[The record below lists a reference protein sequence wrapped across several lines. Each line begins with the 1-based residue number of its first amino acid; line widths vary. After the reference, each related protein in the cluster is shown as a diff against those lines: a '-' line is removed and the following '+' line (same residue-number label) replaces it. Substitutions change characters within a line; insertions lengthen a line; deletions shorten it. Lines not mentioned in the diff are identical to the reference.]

1 MLSGRQLCS
10 WGLLVLAVVGGCSEV
25 PAPSGPSAPVLARS
39 SQKLEGPFN
48 ARLQRIKDLRP
59 GDASSDIHSLVGV
72 NDTLFFS
79 ATSDLLGPGL
89 WTSNG
94 SAEGP
99 VSVLQMEVVPSTPF
113 EPVRQA
119 AMDGVL
125 YFVARRGA
133 GLPWPSWGGYEL
145 WRSDGTSAGTVSIA
159 GDPSTNVQAAPI
171 SLTPANG
178 KLFFL
183 LSTSQ
188 LTNLWVTDGTRAGSR
203 LVSKVSLGWI
213 HRSGTS
219 AMTALGDSV
228 FFACSPDPGNSDY
241 ELCRTD
247 GTSGIVL
254 VKNIYPN
261 SSSEPLQ
268 LTAVGNVLFL
278 EADDGVGGR
287 ELWKSDGTSAGTVR
301 VRDIWPGATS
311 SGLASLT
318 AVGNTLF
325 FVANDGV
332 SGPELWMSNG
342 TAAGTVL
349 VRDIMPGAAGSNPR
363 ALVDVGG
370 TLFFVADDG
379 VGGAEVW
386 KSDGTPAGTVRVKDL
401 RPGPL
406 SSNPASLVGVG
417 GVLFFLA
424 DDGGV
429 VGQELWKSDGTEEGT
444 VLVRDVWPGPV
455 LSGASLLTRVGNQL
469 FFVAEEGV
477 TGRELWRSDGTQAG
491 TRLVGNLVKK
501 GGVSS
506 APQGLTPTDGTLFFR
521 AEDSAGSELWKSDGT
536 EGGTVR
542 VKDLAP
548 GFRSSTPTDFRRVNG
563 TLYFTAEDEL
573 AGRELWKSDGTEG
586 GTVRVKDI
594 FPGPST
600 SGITSLV
607 DLDGTLF
614 FVASESREGPQIW
627 KSDGTEAGTVRV
639 TNFAGRSGSTS
650 YSYTLFALGKTLFF
664 QFYYDTALGSELWKS
679 DGTEAG
685 TVLVKDI
692 RPGGYPNESS
702 HPSSFT
708 DLGGTLFFA
717 ATDTL
722 HGRELWKS
730 DGTAEGTVLVK
741 DLVPGTA
748 SSMPA
753 EFFVVGDTLYFQAT
767 SPATGMELW
776 KSDGTAEGTML
787 VKDVWPGV
795 KDSKA
800 RPLAGIGGKLFF
812 SAVSSS
818 TSGPEVWV
826 SDGTTE
832 GTTRLMGGLRD
843 ATLEHYAVWNGGF
856 AFIAATTAQGPYPS
870 LFWTDGTPGSVRRLL
885 QLPLGWPSVYPRNLA
900 AMGDTLFLSAD
911 DDKVGLELWSVL
923 AVPADIKPPV
933 VTCPAA
939 ITTEATAIYGTRV
952 TFAATATDDVSA
964 SPVLEYSHISG
975 QYFPLGTTRV
985 TATAKDEEGNSASCS
1000 FDVTVRDTTPPEIY
1014 CSSDQTRVASSP
1026 EGSVVVYPP
1035 IIVWDVGSST
1045 TTTYTPPSG
1054 SLLGLGVT
1062 PVTIKAVDTSGN
1074 TSTCTFN
1081 VTVLPPPP
1089 PSITCP
1095 RALSVEATSAEGAV
1109 VNYGAA
1115 VATGMAPVTVSY
1127 SQVSGTRFALGTHSV
1142 TATAV
1147 DGLGQMAACSFAVQV
1162 RDTTAPALSC
1172 PQDVEAEATSAQ
1184 GALVAYPPASA
1195 SDAVSSSTVTY
1206 STPSGATF
1214 GLGRTAVTI
1223 TAQDVAGNT
1232 STCTF
1237 NVTVLPPPPPSITC
1251 PLALLA
1257 EATSAEGAVVN
1268 YEAAVAT
1275 GLAPVT
1281 VSYSQVSGTRF
1292 ALGTHS
1298 VTATAVD
1305 GLGQMA
1311 ACSFAVQVRDTTAP
1325 ALSCPQDVEA
1335 EATSAQ
1341 GALVAYAPASASD
1354 AVSSSTVTY
1363 STPSG
1368 ATFGLGR
1375 TAVTITAQDMAGNT
1389 STCTFNVTV
1398 LSPPAPIP
1406 DPVEEEPLPP
1416 TPVGPAPSGQ
1426 GCGAGTNTSS
1436 GLGWGL
1442 VVLLFWSTH
1451 RRVRRSQTP
1460 LS

>member
-1 MLSGRQLCS
+1 M
-10 WGLLVLAVVGGCSEV
+10 
-25 PAPSGPSAPVLARS
+25 
-39 SQKLEGPFN
+39 
-48 ARLQRIKDLRP
+48 
-59 GDASSDIHSLVGV
+59 
-72 NDTLFFS
+72 
-79 ATSDLLGPGL
+79 
-89 WTSNG
+89 
-94 SAEGP
+94 
-99 VSVLQMEVVPSTPF
+99 
-113 EPVRQA
+113 
-119 AMDGVL
+119 
-125 YFVARRGA
+125 
-133 GLPWPSWGGYEL
+133 
-145 WRSDGTSAGTVSIA
+145 
-159 GDPSTNVQAAPI
+159 
-171 SLTPANG
+171 
-178 KLFFL
+178 
-183 LSTSQ
+183 
-188 LTNLWVTDGTRAGSR
+188 
-203 LVSKVSLGWI
+203 
-213 HRSGTS
+213 
-219 AMTALGDSV
+219 
-228 FFACSPDPGNSDY
+228 
-241 ELCRTD
+241 
-247 GTSGIVL
+247 
-254 VKNIYPN
+254 
-261 SSSEPLQ
+261 
-268 LTAVGNVLFL
+268 
-278 EADDGVGGR
+278 
-287 ELWKSDGTSAGTVR
+287 
-301 VRDIWPGATS
+301 
-311 SGLASLT
+311 
-318 AVGNTLF
+318 
-325 FVANDGV
+325 
-332 SGPELWMSNG
+332 
-342 TAAGTVL
+342 
-349 VRDIMPGAAGSNPR
+349 
-363 ALVDVGG
+363 
-370 TLFFVADDG
+370 
-379 VGGAEVW
+379 
-386 KSDGTPAGTVRVKDL
+386 
-401 RPGPL
+401 
-406 SSNPASLVGVG
+406 
-417 GVLFFLA
+417 LFFLA

-429 VGQELWKSDGTEEGT
+429 VGQELWKSDGTEGGT

-939 ITTEATAIYGTRV
+939 ITAEATAIYGTRV

-1142 TATAV
+1142 TATAM
-1147 DGLGQMAACSFAVQV
+1147 DGLGQMAACSFSVQV

-1172 PQDVEAEATSAQ
+1172 PQDVEVEATSAQ

-1237 NVTVLPPPPPSITC
+1237 NVTVLPPPPPSVTCPPALLAEATSAEGAVVNYEAAVATGLAPVTVSYSQVSGTRFALGTHSVTATAVDGLGQMAACSFAVQVRDTTAPALSCPQDVEAEATSAQGAIVSHPPAIATDVVTASPLLQYSPSGGAPFALGTTPVLVTATDEAGNTESCSFNVVVRDTTAPVLSCPQDVEVEATSAQGALVAYAPASASDAVSSSTVTYSTPSGATFGLGRTAVTVTAQDVAGNTSTCTFNVTVLPPPPPSVTC
-1251 PLALLA
+1251 PLALFAEATSAEGAVVNYGAAVASGLAPVTVSYSQVSGTRFALGTHSVTATAVDGLGQMAACSFAVQVRDTTAPALSCPQDVEAEATSAQGALVAYAPASASDAVSSSTVTYSTPSGATFGLGRTAVTVTAQDVAGNTSTCTFNVTVLPPPPPSVTCPLALFA

-1375 TAVTITAQDMAGNT
+1375 TAITITAQDVAGNT